1 MTRLAIAGGIY
12 LLLLALVIVF
22 NHGAHRIQASDIV
35 AGGVTTDKVV
45 ADAVT
50 ADKLAANSVQ
60 TRNITA
66 LAVTTDKLAANSVT
80 TAKLCVT
87 EDMTVAL
94 LNAHRH

>member
-1 MTRLAIAGGIY
+1 MTHLAIAGGVC

-22 NHGAHRIQASDIV
+22 NHGAHQKSGSP

-45 ADAVT
+45 DDAVT

-60 TRNITA
+60 TCTITA

-80 TAKLCVT
+80 TAKLNVT

-94 LNAHRH
+94 LNAHLR